1 MSGTSVDLSRVSGLI
16 DLGTHTFQ
24 ITERSKEEMGP
35 SGEPYWQIICRVIS
49 PGENQGRELMHS
61 VSLGSKSR
69 WKMDEFLDGIGA
81 PRRGKWTIDQCVGK
95 KFRAT
100 IGQDTYNGKLKS
112 IIEAFIAPV
121 EGEQLSMDSE
131 LSAPLDQALPEDVLG
146 ETGQP
151 TEASGRRRF

>member
-1 MSGTSVDLSRVSGLI
+1 MGTQVDLSRTSGLI

-35 SGEPYWQIICRVIS
+35 SGEPYWQVICKVIS

-61 VSLGSKSR
+61 VSLGQPSR

-81 PRRGKWTIDQCVGK
+81 PKRGKWSIDQCIGK

-112 IIEAFIAPV
+112 IIEAFVAPV

-131 LSAPLDQALPEDVLG
+131 LAAPSDQALPSDVVN
-146 ETGQP
+146 ESEQP
-151 TEASGRRRF
+151 QEASGRRRF